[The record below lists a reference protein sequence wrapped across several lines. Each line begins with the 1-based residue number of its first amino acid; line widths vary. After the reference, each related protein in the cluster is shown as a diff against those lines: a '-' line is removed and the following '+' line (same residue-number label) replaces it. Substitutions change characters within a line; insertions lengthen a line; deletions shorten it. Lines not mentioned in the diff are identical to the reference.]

1 MSEKKSIVK
10 PSESHVMLRAVV
22 LNKVNTCVLS
32 NCFKK
37 CFIFFILV
45 LFLTCFKFKQIHL
58 YSIILLQRYTR

>member
-37 CFIFFILV
+37 CFIFF
-45 LFLTCFKFKQIHL
+45 
-58 YSIILLQRYTR
+58 YSCVVSHMFQVQANTFI